1 MPAGRA
7 GQTGG
12 ITKDTQGIPTPVWP
26 AGQAAAQLGMTV
38 TCHSLL
44 PDIGSLLVLKLMLF
58 LRDLVLTSSI
68 DEITT
73 LGSRSR

>member
-1 MPAGRA
+1 M
-7 GQTGG
+7 
-12 ITKDTQGIPTPVWP
+12 
-26 AGQAAAQLGMTV
+26 V